1 MRSAAPQSHLPLHP
15 ECVLT
20 AQLRQIT
27 RERSG
32 QCVRR
37 RVVGS
42 RGGEMSPS
50 GPRGEIPVD
59 FIYVSYSIEKRTGQ
73 HDWLVSFPNRRTD
86 SLVDTIF
93 NIFASLAWPAVPS
106 VVKFLGQGLLC
117 FWHRLDQQRERLA
130 EA

>member
-1 MRSAAPQSHLPLHP
+1 
-15 ECVLT
+15 
-20 AQLRQIT
+20 
-27 RERSG
+27 
-32 QCVRR
+32 
-37 RVVGS
+37 
-42 RGGEMSPS
+42 MSPS

-106 VVKFLGQGLLC
+106 VVKFLGQGLCAFGTASFNSASASLKP
-117 FWHRLDQQRERLA
+117 
-130 EA
+130 EAA